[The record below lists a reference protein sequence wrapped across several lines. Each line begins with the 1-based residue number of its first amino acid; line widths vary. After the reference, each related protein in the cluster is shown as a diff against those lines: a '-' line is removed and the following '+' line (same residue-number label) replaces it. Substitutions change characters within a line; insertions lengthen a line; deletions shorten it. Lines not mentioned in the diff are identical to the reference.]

1 MASLLLTN
9 GAAVDQ
15 TGNSGYTT
23 LAAACQEGDLSCVQ
37 LLSSYGASRTFALQ
51 LHAAV
56 LEVTA
61 ERLAQHRGHDEI
73 LAWLTTSR
81 LWSTPLH
88 HLTIIDAA
96 RARELL
102 RGGADLHATAVADRP
117 TPLSL
122 AHALDT
128 AGNAAEGTAA
138 HLVLRAAGP
147 WSEQTHE
154 LFPVDARARAVE
166 LLLLGHR
173 LSREERFFGQEMAF
187 VDAWMHH
194 MMPQAVRG

>member
-1 MASLLLTN
+1 MA
-9 GAAVDQ
+9 
-15 TGNSGYTT
+15 
-23 LAAACQEGDLSCVQ
+23 E
-37 LLSSYGASRTFALQ
+37 
-51 LHAAV
+51 
-56 LEVTA
+56 
-61 ERLAQHRGHDEI
+61 HRGHDEI

-88 HLTIIDAA
+88 HLTIIGAT

-102 RGGADLHATAVADRP
+102 RDGADVHATAAADGP

-122 AHALDT
+122 AHGLDT
-128 AGNAAEGTAA
+128 AGKAAEGTAA

-173 LSREERFFGQEMAF
+173 LSRQERFFGQEMALF
-187 VDAWMHH
+187 DAWMHH
-194 MMPQAVRG
+194 MMPHAVGVTDDDTETPLSKVVQCVCSVCDDYSTR